1 MSTYLLRLLASALL
15 ITSFIT
21 KAHAATFD
29 QSDNSNWDSW
39 ITENETVSWCG
50 MDCAAFT
57 TNDDIM
63 WMDKNSVQGGGNQ
76 NMGNG
81 NDILGLFTAWIPNP
95 NTTLNV
101 NGDSGADLVF
111 INKNRGNYSLN
122 NFVVNGTLISS
133 QITAASGNKG
143 NINVNNIEALCFLDG
158 CFGSVPVMPSPVPL
172 PAAAWLFI
180 SAIAGLAGAK
190 RMSRS
195 KRTA

>member
-1 MSTYLLRLLASALL
+1 MAGGGDPKLTFVAVIMVCGPVQSEV
-15 ITSFIT
+15 
-21 KAHAATFD
+21 AHKNVKP
-29 QSDNSNWDSW
+29 SIRVLS
-39 ITENETVSWCG
+39 G
-50 MDCAAFT
+50 MNCTAFT

-63 WMDKNSVQGGGNQ
+63 WMDNNSVQGGGNQ
-76 NMGNG
+76 NMGAG
-81 NDILGLFTAWIPNP
+81 NDILGIISGWQLNP

-101 NGDSGADLVF
+101 NGDSGDDLVF

-122 NFVVNGTLISS
+122 NFVVNGTNISA
-133 QITAASGNKG
+133 QITVASSNKG
-143 NINVNNIEALCFLDG
+143 NIVVNNIEALCFLDG

>member
-1 MSTYLLRLLASALL
+1 MNTYLLRLLASALL
-15 ITSFIT
+15 ITSLIT
-21 KAHAATFD
+21 NAYALTFD
-29 QSDNSNWDSW
+29 QSDNSDWDSW
-39 ITENETVSWCG
+39 IIENETVSWCG
-50 MDCAAFT
+50 MNCMAFT

-101 NGDSGADLVF
+101 NGDSGDDLVF

-122 NFVVNGTLISS
+122 NFVVNGSLIST
-133 QITAASGNKG
+133 QITAASSNKG
-143 NINVNNIEALCFLDG
+143 NIVVNNIEALCFADG

-172 PAAAWLFI
+172 PAGIYLLLSGF
-180 SAIAGLAGAK
+180 AGLAVVRLK
-190 RMSRS
+190 RS
-195 KRTA
+195 K